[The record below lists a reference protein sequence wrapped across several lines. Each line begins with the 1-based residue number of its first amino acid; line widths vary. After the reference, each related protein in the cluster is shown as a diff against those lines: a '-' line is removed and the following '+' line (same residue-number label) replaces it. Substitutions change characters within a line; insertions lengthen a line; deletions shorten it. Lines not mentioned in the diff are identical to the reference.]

1 MSASEEMRPD
11 IPADAGFTLTEVLV
25 ALVVVGFI
33 AAATGALASFAVA
46 TRDRA
51 REVEAKIASF
61 RDLQGF
67 ADIIAARSARSRAT
81 VSLAPAVGFTLVDE
95 ESPSR
100 HASISLQDK
109 NGTLELSVEFGATY
123 RVTVPIGP
131 FQSAT
136 MEYLAKGTR
145 QLGWLSAPEMQG
157 REPIAVRLKLTERGR
172 QWSVLLWVDSGH
184 G

>member
-1 MSASEEMRPD
+1 MHRYMSASEEMRPD

-67 ADIIAARSARSRAT
+67 ADIIAANPAERFNLSSKGHIAIGKDADIVLIKPNAPYTLQTEDLEYKNKISRFSFQNSA
-81 VSLAPAVGFTLVDE
+81 
-95 ESPSR
+95 
-100 HASISLQDK
+100 
-109 NGTLELSVEFGATY
+109 
-123 RVTVPIGP
+123 
-131 FQSAT
+131 
-136 MEYLAKGTR
+136 
-145 QLGWLSAPEMQG
+145 
-157 REPIAVRLKLTERGR
+157 
-172 QWSVLLWVDSGH
+172 
-184 G
+184 